1 MNIAAENEHP
11 KDSAENEPRGPVTV
25 RAVPGAEHLRDRH
38 EYVRRV
44 GGADSALGPT
54 TLAHSRIF
62 ALFRPYLRKIWQHL
76 RTHTSALSHNDY

>member
-44 GGADSALGPT
+44 GGADSTLGPT
-54 TLAHSRIF
+54 TLAHSRICAF
-62 ALFRPYLRKIWQHL
+62 AHSSGRINEKFGSISG
-76 RTHTSALSHNDY
+76 RTHQH